1 MASATTYQVSDLDS
15 FTQARIVLSKN
26 LTLFM
31 LFSAMAAALLAKVI
45 LTVLRAQSSR
55 RTGS

>member
-1 MASATTYQVSDLDS
+1 MFMSE
-15 FTQARIVLSKN
+15 N
-26 LTLFM
+26 LALFL

-45 LTVLRAQSSR
+45 LTVLRAQSNK